1 MGNTDTSPE
10 LRPEPEVLPA
20 LQNKSIISVVLGDY
34 HNLALTSN
42 GKLFSWGAYSKGAL
56 GLGDPAKLPVNA
68 PGGFANE
75 QDLQRAQSH
84 RRGIPPVVQVPT
96 EVRFDHG
103 HKRKKDRFCIAATAA
118 GWHSGALVI
127 DLEVWTVIFNPINL
141 TTTMFLG
148 RGRRRRDR

>member
-75 QDLQRAQSH
+75 QDLHRAQSH
-84 RRGIPPVVQVPT
+84 HRGIPPVVHVPT

-127 DLEVWTVIFNPINL
+127 DLEVCAGIYIFTHINL
-141 TTTMFLG
+141 TATMFPG
-148 RGRRRRDR
+148 RGRR